1 MTFETFE
8 NKFNDLSFGEKMTI
22 YNEYCSEVGSDDGIY
37 DFDDV
42 FFDTYFNSKA
52 EVCRA
57 TVFGSVNYS
66 HDYIKFDGYGNLESI
81 SKHDA
86 ESLFEDSLEDI
97 FEHEE
102 CWRDNIYDVEE
113 EEEDEGSDAY
123 ICPNCGHVF
132 EQGEYD
138 FNYDSAL
145 LDFVCPEC
153 GWEGNENVLK

>member
-8 NKFNDLSFGEKMTI
+8 NEFNGLSFNERLSI
-22 YNEYCSEVGSDDGIY
+22 YNEYCSEVRSDGSIY
-37 DFDDV
+37 DFDDE
-42 FFDTYFNSKA
+42 FFDTFFDSKA

-57 TVFGSVNYS
+57 TVFGSVNYFD
-66 HDYIKFDGYGNLESI
+66 DYIKFNGYGNLESV

-102 CWRDNIYDVEE
+102 CWRDYIEEEDE
-113 EEEDEGSDAY
+113 EEEDSDAY

-132 EQGEYD
+132 KQGEWD

-153 GWEGNENVLK
+153 DWEGNENELN